1 MTTVTAV
8 DYELA
13 GILRT
18 TTGGGARTRRFR
30 VLLAPCSIGSS
41 GRSGMLIKVKIDA
54 SVIGDSV
61 CVCVCRGDIHNDIG
75 HKWGQEELSVVS
87 SERREAR
94 CVQVGLS

>member
-1 MTTVTAV
+1 
-8 DYELA
+8 
-13 GILRT
+13 
-18 TTGGGARTRRFR
+18 
-30 VLLAPCSIGSS
+30 
-41 GRSGMLIKVKIDA
+41 MLIKVKIDA